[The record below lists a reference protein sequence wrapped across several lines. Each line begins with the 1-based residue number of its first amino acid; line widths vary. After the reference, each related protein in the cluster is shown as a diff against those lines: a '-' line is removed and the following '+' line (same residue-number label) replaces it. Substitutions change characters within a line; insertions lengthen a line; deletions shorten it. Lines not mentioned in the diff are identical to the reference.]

1 MAFDTTTR
9 NRLAQFVG
17 KTRSLLTKEFTQ
29 QLQGTFGIDPSTGSI
44 AEIAA
49 LTCSS
54 QEREAAIVLRET
66 FEHYLAIETKSD
78 GPTRKTVL
86 DRIVREQA
94 FTILNRLCALR
105 MAEARG
111 ILYESLAKGTQSEG
125 FAQGYHRIAGTSLGS
140 QGDSYAMYLKSL
152 FDEFAIDLPVL
163 FDRYSPAGLLFP
175 GEASLRDVLEAIN
188 HPEVAPLWAEDET
201 IGWIYQYFNSE
212 AERKAMRDASQ
223 APRNSREL
231 AVRNQFFTPRYVVEF
246 LCDNTLGRTWHEMSQ
261 GETALSDRCTYLVKQ
276 PNETFLKEGEVGPE
290 SNKGGDDQPA
300 DISLTDPVHIPF
312 RPLKDPRDLKLL
324 DPACGSMHFGLYAFD
339 LFEQIYTEAWDL
351 EATRGPEAF
360 TRSEHLAPLNESY
373 PDREAYQRDIPRLIL
388 ERNIYGVDI
397 DPRAVQIAALSLW
410 LRAQRTWHDAGI
422 TAMDRPRIE
431 RSNIVC
437 AEPMPGETD
446 MLDEFLK
453 SLKEDRLESILRQ
466 VMDVPD
472 NQSIKTTERMTTA
485 LCELVTAIWGEMK
498 LAGEAGSLL
507 KIEEAL
513 SLAIAK
519 GREEWEDKLPLF
531 RVQEFG
537 LGEDKPTTRFMKS
550 GSSEGGDFW
559 DRAETI
565 VLAALESY
573 ANRADGIASSQRR
586 MFAKDAAAGFA
597 FIDLSQQRFD
607 VVVMNPPFGAWS
619 KPFKDR
625 SKKDYPNSYND
636 ILGAFVD
643 RGGQI
648 LVPGGQLGAITSRTC
663 FFLSSFTNWRDKI
676 VLDLLQPRLLVDLGH
691 GVMDAAMVEA
701 AAYVLEKPL
710 KVVQL
715 KKEALAT

>member
-1 MAFDTTTR
+1 M
-9 NRLAQFVG
+9 
-17 KTRSLLTKEFTQ
+17 TQ
-29 QLQGTFGIDPSTGSI
+29 GGS
-44 AEIAA
+44 
-49 LTCSS
+49 
-54 QEREAAIVLRET
+54 
-66 FEHYLAIETKSD
+66 
-78 GPTRKTVL
+78 
-86 DRIVREQA
+86 
-94 FTILNRLCALR
+94 
-105 MAEARG
+105 
-111 ILYESLAKGTQSEG
+111 
-125 FAQGYHRIAGTSLGS
+125 
-140 QGDSYAMYLKSL
+140 
-152 FDEFAIDLPVL
+152 
-163 FDRYSPAGLLFP
+163 
-175 GEASLRDVLEAIN
+175 
-188 HPEVAPLWAEDET
+188 PL
-201 IGWIYQYFNSE
+201 
-212 AERKAMRDASQ
+212 
-223 APRNSREL
+223 
-231 AVRNQFFTPRYVVEF
+231 V
-246 LCDNTLGRTWHEMSQ
+246 
-261 GETALSDRCTYLVKQ
+261 DRCTYLVKH
-276 PNETFLKEGEVGPE
+276 PNEIFLTQGEEAPAATQA
-290 SNKGGDDQPA
+290 DADQTS
-300 DISLTDPVHIPF
+300 DISLSDPVHIPF

-339 LFEQIYTEAWDL
+339 LFEQIYIEAWDL
-351 EATRGPEAF
+351 EEHRGPDAF
-360 TRSEHLAPLNESY
+360 VRSEGLASLRETY

-410 LRAQRTWHDAGI
+410 LRAQRTWHDNGI
-422 TAMDRPRIE
+422 SAMDRPRIE

-437 AEPMPGETD
+437 AEPMPGESD

-485 LCELVTAIWGEMK
+485 LCELVTAIWDEMK

-537 LGEDKPTTRFMKS
+537 LGEEKPTTRFMKS
-550 GSSEGGDFW
+550 GSSAGGDFW
-559 DRAETI
+559 DRAEKI
-565 VLAALESY
+565 VLAALEAY

-597 FIDLSQQRFD
+597 FINLSQQRFD

-663 FFLSSFTNWRDKI
+663 FFLSSFTNWRDKV

-710 KVVQL
+710 KVHEL
-715 KKEALAT
+715 KKEALTT

>member
-1 MAFDTTTR
+1 MS
-9 NRLAQFVG
+9 Q
-17 KTRSLLTKEFTQ
+17 EFTQ
-29 QLQGTFGIDPSTGSI
+29 QLQAVYGMDPTNGSI
-44 AEIAA
+44 AEFAA

-54 QEREAAIVLRET
+54 QEREIALVLRDI
-66 FEHYLAIETKSD
+66 FHHYLALETKSD
-78 GPTRKTVL
+78 LPTRIAVL
-86 DRIVREQA
+86 DRMVREQA
-94 FTILNRLCALR
+94 FTVLNRLCALR

-111 ILYESLAKGTQSEG
+111 LLYESLAKGPQSQGFSEG
-125 FAQGYHRIAGTSLGS
+125 YSRIAGASFGG
-140 QGDSYAMYLKSL
+140 QGESYAMYLKSL
-152 FDEFAIDLPVL
+152 FDEFAVDLPVL
-163 FDRYSPAGLLFP
+163 FDRYSTAGLLFP
-175 GEASLRDVLEAIN
+175 GEAALRDVLAEINEPEISTLWSQDEA
-188 HPEVAPLWAEDET
+188 

-212 AERKAMRDASQ
+212 EERKAMRDASQ

-246 LCDNTLGRTWHEMSQ
+246 LCDNTLGRTWHEMTQ
-261 GETALSDRCTYLVKQ
+261 GESSLADRCTYLVRQ
-276 PNETFLKEGEVGPE
+276 TNEIFLTQGEEAPAATQA
-290 SNKGGDDQPA
+290 DADQTS
-300 DISLTDPVHIPF
+300 DISLSDPVHIPF

-339 LFEQIYTEAWDL
+339 LFEQIYIEAWDL
-351 EATRGPEAF
+351 EASRGSDAF
-360 TRSEHLAPLNESY
+360 TRSEHLAPLHESY

-410 LRAQRTWHDAGI
+410 LRAQRTWHDNGI
-422 TAMDRPRIE
+422 SAMDRPRIE

-437 AEPMPGETD
+437 AEPMPGESD

-485 LCELVTAIWGEMK
+485 LCELVTAIWDEMK

-550 GSSEGGDFW
+550 GSSAGGDFW
-559 DRAETI
+559 DRAEKI
-565 VLAALESY
+565 VLAALEAY

-597 FIDLSQQRFD
+597 FINLSQQRFD

-663 FFLSSFTNWRDKI
+663 FFLSSFTNWRDKV

-701 AAYVLEKPL
+701 AAYVLEKPV
-710 KVVQL
+710 KVPQL
-715 KKEALAT
+715 KREALAT

>member
-1 MAFDTTTR
+1 MGFDNATR
-9 NRLAQFVG
+9 NRLATFVG
-17 KTRSLLTKEFTQ
+17 KTRSRLSQEFTQ
-29 QLQGTFGIDPSTGSI
+29 QLQAVYGMDPTNGSI
-44 AEIAA
+44 AEFAA

-54 QEREAAIVLRET
+54 QEREIALVLRDI
-66 FEHYLAIETKSD
+66 FHHYLALETKSD
-78 GPTRKTVL
+78 LPTRIAVL
-86 DRIVREQA
+86 DRMVREQA
-94 FTILNRLCALR
+94 FTVLNRLCALR

-111 ILYESLAKGTQSEG
+111 LLYESLAKGPQSQGFSEG
-125 FAQGYHRIAGTSLGS
+125 YSRIAGASFGG
-140 QGDSYAMYLKSL
+140 QGESYAMYLKSL
-152 FDEFAIDLPVL
+152 FDEFAVDLPVL
-163 FDRYSPAGLLFP
+163 FDRYSTAGLLFP
-175 GEASLRDVLEAIN
+175 GEAALRDVLAEINEPEISTLWSQDEA
-188 HPEVAPLWAEDET
+188 

-212 AERKAMRDASQ
+212 EERKAMRDASQ

-246 LCDNTLGRTWHEMSQ
+246 LCDNTLGRTWHEMTQ
-261 GETALSDRCTYLVKQ
+261 GESSLADRCTYLVRQ
-276 PNETFLKEGEVGPE
+276 TNEIFLTQGEEAPAATQA
-290 SNKGGDDQPA
+290 DADQTS
-300 DISLTDPVHIPF
+300 DISLSDPVHIPF

-339 LFEQIYTEAWDL
+339 LFEQIYIEAWDL
-351 EATRGPEAF
+351 EASRGSDAF
-360 TRSEHLAPLNESY
+360 TRSEHLAPLHESY

-410 LRAQRTWHDAGI
+410 LRAQRTWHDNGI
-422 TAMDRPRIE
+422 SAMDRPRIE

-437 AEPMPGETD
+437 AEPMPGESD

-485 LCELVTAIWGEMK
+485 LCELVTAIWDEMK

-550 GSSEGGDFW
+550 GSSAGGDFW
-559 DRAETI
+559 DRAEKI
-565 VLAALESY
+565 VLAALEAY

-597 FIDLSQQRFD
+597 FINLSQQRFD

-663 FFLSSFTNWRDKI
+663 FFLSSFTNWRDKV

-701 AAYVLEKPL
+701 AAYVLEKPV
-710 KVVQL
+710 KVPQL
-715 KKEALAT
+715 KREALAT